1 MKHLANCDAVEFLR
15 QTNKIR
21 KAAESWLKATKVLDI
36 RKKMPKLE
44 PVTGDM
50 DEAEKAKITEKN
62 RIKAREQLK
71 KSLSDFLDNALDEN
85 AEKTLELLAL
95 LCFVEPQDA
104 NSHKATEYLKAFGEM
119 IADED
124 VLDFFTS
131 LMRLEQ
137 KGILDIV
144 GQ

>member
-21 KAAESWLKATKVLDI
+21 KAVGEWLKATKVLDI
-36 RKKMPKLE
+36 RKNVPKLD
-44 PVTGDM
+44 PITADM
-50 DEAEKAKITEKN
+50 DEDKKAKITEKN
-62 RIKAREQLK
+62 RIKSREQINK
-71 KSLSDFLDNALDEN
+71 NLSEMLDAALDAN

-95 LCFVEPQDA
+95 LCFVEPEDA
-104 NSHKATEYLKAFGEM
+104 NKHKATEYLKAFGEM

-137 KGILDIV
+137 TGILNTV

>member
-1 MKHLANCDAVEFLR
+1 MKHLANCDAVDFLK

-21 KAAESWLKATKVLDI
+21 KSVEGWLKATKILDI
-36 RKKMPKLE
+36 RKNAPKLK
-44 PVTGDM
+44 PITDDM
-50 DEAEKAKITEKN
+50 TDAEKEK
-62 RIKAREQLK
+62 IKAENKIKTREQVNK
-71 KSLSDFLDNALDEN
+71 NFSAMLDAALEEN

-124 VLDFFTS
+124 VMDFFTS

-137 KGILDIV
+137 TGILNIV
-144 GQ
+144 SK

>member
-1 MKHLANCDAVEFLR
+1 MKHLANCDAVDFLK

-21 KAAESWLKATKVLDI
+21 KAVEGWLKATKILDI
-36 RKKMPKLE
+36 RKNAPKLKAI
-44 PVTGDM
+44 TDDM
-50 DEAEKAKITEKN
+50 TDAEKEKIKAEN
-62 RIKAREQLK
+62 RIKTREQVNK
-71 KSLSDFLDNALDEN
+71 NFSAMLDAALEEN

-95 LCFVEPQDA
+95 LCFVDPQDA

-124 VLDFFTS
+124 VMDFFTS

-137 KGILDIV
+137 TGILSIASK
-144 GQ
+144 